1 MFSIYLI
8 ICITADL
15 VITVENNL
23 LVTVGDIWRPL
34 LVFVLLFACC
44 IIIHAIGI
52 SALSLFAPKGKSF
65 GRFDNFFRRVTIETI
80 DFIMKVVKAKV
91 HVTGIEKLPENE
103 RFLLVGN
110 HRSVFDPMIEMSVL
124 RDCELAFVSKKENI
138 NLPFFGR
145 LMLASGCLALDRE
158 NNREAVKTIMQAS
171 KRLSEDCC
179 SMGIYPEGGINK
191 TENVLLPFHNGS
203 FKIAKKAGAPLVIS
217 TIRNTERL
225 CKRFFLFS
233 TDIYLDIIEVIPA
246 EEVAQ
251 MTTAQLSDIA
261 YSVMY
266 DHLCSRVIPDGNT
279 ESEGA
284 RVSFR

>member
-8 ICITADL
+8 ICIAADL

-34 LVFVLLFACC
+34 LVFVLLFVCC

-52 SALSLFAPKGKSF
+52 SALSLLAPKGKSF

-80 DFIMKVVKAKV
+80 DFIMKVVRAKV

-124 RDCELAFVSKKENI
+124 RDSELAFVSKKENI

-171 KRLSEDCC
+171 KKLSENYC

-246 EEVAQ
+246 CEVAQ
-251 MTTAQLSDIA
+251 MTTAQLSDRA

-266 DHLCSRVIPDGNT
+266 DHLCSRIIPDSNT

-284 RVSFR
+284 QISCG